1 MYFCIIHKYLLH
13 CNAFLCVWNKK
24 ELKNI
29 FIFTIG
35 NKILL
40 SIKLYY
46 LEKCSETNVY
56 GS

>member
-29 FIFTIG
+29 VIFTIG

-46 LEKCSETNVY
+46 LEKCSESNLY